1 MTIPAV
7 VVNDTR
13 ADRHHGCWRV
23 MRTLLDQAREA
34 GIEVIATAP
43 AHADWRSDP
52 AFLKGFDAARL
63 VIVNGEGTIHHD
75 RPAGERLLEV
85 AAAANDRGVPAALIN
100 LSWQDN
106 GPRLSGK
113 LTGFALVSARERR
126 SADAIIAAGADCR
139 VVPDLSL
146 FPEVAAPSV
155 RTGVGFTDSV
165 VREAGLALEAA
176 RLRFEGRAAP
186 IQSGAP
192 GLPGRVR
199 DLREA
204 VGLAD
209 FGRPA
214 FMIRMLLARWRAF
227 DAQVADD
234 AAYMARI
241 ASLNLL
247 VTGRFHAAT
256 FALAAGTPV
265 LAVESNTHK
274 IAALFEDAGLDPRR
288 LVRPEVLTAEHLS
301 AAAHWTPAEAAA
313 LADYLSQGRARTR
326 ALFADMA
333 RLAA

>member
-1 MTIPAV
+1 VTIPAV

-13 ADRHHGCWRV
+13 ADRHHGCRRV
-23 MRTLLDQAREA
+23 MRTLFDQAREA

-43 AHADWRSDP
+43 AHADWRSDA

-63 VIVNGEGTIHHD
+63 VIVNGEGSIHHD
-75 RPAGERLLEV
+75 RLAGERLLEV
-85 AAAANDRGVPAALIN
+85 AAAAHDRGVPAALIN

-106 GPRLSGK
+106 SPRLSAR
-113 LTGFALVSARERR
+113 LAGFALISARERR
-126 SADAIIAAGADCR
+126 SAEAIIAAGAACR

-146 FPEVAAPSV
+146 FPEVAAPPV
-155 RTGVGFTDSV
+155 RAGVGFTDSV
-165 VREAGLALEAA
+165 VREAGLALEDA
-176 RLRFEGRAAP
+176 RLRFGGRPAP
-186 IQSGAP
+186 IHFGAP

-209 FGRPA
+209 IGRPA
-214 FMIRMLLARWRAF
+214 FMTRVLLARWRAF

-241 ASLNLL
+241 ASLALL

-288 LVRPEVLTAEHLS
+288 LVRPEALTAEHLS

-326 ALFADMA
+326 SLFADIA
-333 RLAA
+333 RLAT